1 MTREGG
7 MNMNF
12 LRMIWIPVFALVA
25 GCSEDEVS
33 NTGTTDPGH
42 MTITMVDSPADYDA
56 VYIDVIGVEA
66 HQASSDSNSGWISIG
81 SNPGI
86 YDLITLR
93 NGVEAVIA
101 DSSLPAGHYTQVRLL
116 LGNSNTVV
124 VDGVEYPLEVPSGSQ
139 SGLKLNHQFTIEPNT
154 VYALML
160 DFDAEKSIVETG
172 NGEYQLKP
180 VIRLVPTQLSGS
192 ISGTVLPAE
201 SQSTASIVAGLD
213 TISAYADTSSGYF
226 KLMAVPAG
234 TYSLMI
240 VPTVTG
246 YQDTTLDGVTVV
258 AGQDTD
264 VGTIVLS
271 GPQ

>member
-1 MTREGG
+1 MK
-7 MNMNF
+7 MNF
-12 LRMIWIPVFALVA
+12 LRIIWIPVLALVI

-33 NTGTTDPGH
+33 NTGSTDPGH

-56 VYIDVIGVEA
+56 VYIHVIGVEA
-66 HQASSDSNSGWISIG
+66 HQASSDSNSGWISIA

-116 LGNSNTVV
+116 LGDSNTVV
-124 VDGVEYPLEVPSGSQ
+124 VDGVEHPLEVPSGSQ
-139 SGLKLNHQFTIEPNT
+139 SGLKLNHEFTIEPNV
-154 VYALML
+154 VYSLML

-172 NGEYQLKP
+172 NGTYMLKP
-180 VIRLVPTQLSGS
+180 VIRLVPTQSSGT
-192 ISGTVLPAE
+192 ISGTVLPVE
-201 SQSTASIVAGLD
+201 SQSVASVIAGVD
-213 TISAYADTSSGYF
+213 TLSAYADTSSGYF

-240 VPTVTG
+240 VPAVMG
-246 YQDTTLDGVTVV
+246 YQDTALDGVTVV
-258 AGQDTD
+258 AGQNTD
-264 VGTIVLS
+264 VDTIMLS